1 MQYIIY
7 NCYVTTTDEIES
19 SIVNELQKIFK
30 WLDFNRLCLNVA
42 KSKFMLFYMPQKII
56 PNLTFDF
63 NGVHIEQVNEFNF
76 LGLLIDCNLNWKAHL
91 HMVSTKIS
99 RVIGL
104 LRKLKYIFPS
114 YILHTIYNSLIL
126 PHINYSLLAWGTKC
140 QKIELLQKKAVRVVH
155 SKSPIAHTNPLFK
168 KMNNL
173 RVSDLYTCNLLKM
186 YYKLYRNMLP
196 VYFESFIPEYGDYR
210 HNVRNDQIRLPLIR
224 CEYGEMNVKY
234 QMHLRLREL
243 STPSNPPKYPS
254 IAINDDTLSKSH
266 SAFSRYVKD
275 EFLSSYNNVC
285 TTPGCYSCEG

>member
-1 MQYIIY
+1 MHF
-7 NCYVTTTDEIES
+7 S
-19 SIVNELQKIFK
+19 
-30 WLDFNRLCLNVA
+30 
-42 KSKFMLFYMPQKII
+42 
-56 PNLTFDF
+56 
-63 NGVHIEQVNEFNF
+63 VHI
-76 LGLLIDCNLNWKAHL
+76 ILNCVCML
-91 HMVSTKIS
+91 YT
-99 RVIGL
+99 
-104 LRKLKYIFPS
+104 LKVTHHPLMLYF
-114 YILHTIYNSLIL
+114 
-126 PHINYSLLAWGTKC
+126 
-140 QKIELLQKKAVRVVH
+140 VH

-210 HNVRNDQIRLPLIR
+210 HNLRNDQIRLPLIR

-254 IAINDDTLSKSH
+254 IAINDDTLSKSY

-275 EFLSSYNNVC
+275 EFLSSYNSVC
-285 TTPGCYSCEG
+285 TTPGCYSCEGWLLIKIALVCILCSLLLLILCEDVPLSFA